1 VGRKTDRPSAHGE
14 QSRRRILEAT
24 FEIANELG
32 YEGTSIAKVS
42 ERCGL
47 PASSVYWH
55 FRNKDDLFAE
65 VIQHSFD
72 AWLASLPRSD
82 PAAGPPPTGP
92 VPAGPARRDL
102 LAHRL
107 RATVAGYASSP
118 EFWRLGLML
127 TLEHKIDEP
136 TARARFRTIR
146 RDMIARVER
155 WWQHLL
161 GPDTVAARPQLAVQL
176 AQFTMAATDGL
187 FLASQ
192 AGDDWDLPALAG
204 MLADSLDHLATAA
217 LVELD
222 ELGHDAH
229 AEPEDHP

>member
-1 VGRKTDRPSAHGE
+1 MGRKTDRASAQGE

-72 AWLASLPRSD
+72 AWLATLPRWE
-82 PAAGPPPTGP
+82 PEPGTP
-92 VPAGPARRDL
+92 RREL
-102 LAHRL
+102 LAARL

-127 TLEHKIDEP
+127 TLEHKLDEP
-136 TARARFRTIR
+136 TARARFRQIR

-161 GPDTVAARPQLAVQL
+161 GPEHVSARPMLAGQL

-187 FLASQ
+187 FIASQ
-192 AGDDWDLPALAG
+192 AGDDWDLPALADL
-204 MLADSLDHLATAA
+204 LAACLDHLAT
-217 LVELD
+217 D
-222 ELGHDAH
+222 
-229 AEPEDHP
+229 PEDAP

>member
-1 VGRKTDRPSAHGE
+1 VGRKTDRASAQGE

-72 AWLASLPRSD
+72 AWLATLPRWE
-82 PAAGPPPTGP
+82 PEPGTP
-92 VPAGPARRDL
+92 RREL
-102 LAHRL
+102 LAARL

-127 TLEHKIDEP
+127 TLEHKLDEP
-136 TARARFRTIR
+136 TARARFRQIR

-161 GPDTVAARPQLAVQL
+161 GPDVVAARPHLATQL

-187 FLASQ
+187 FIASQ

-204 MLADSLDHLATAA
+204 LLAAGLDHLATDA
-217 LVELD
+217 LARPPAD
-222 ELGHDAH
+222 
-229 AEPEDHP
+229 PEDHP